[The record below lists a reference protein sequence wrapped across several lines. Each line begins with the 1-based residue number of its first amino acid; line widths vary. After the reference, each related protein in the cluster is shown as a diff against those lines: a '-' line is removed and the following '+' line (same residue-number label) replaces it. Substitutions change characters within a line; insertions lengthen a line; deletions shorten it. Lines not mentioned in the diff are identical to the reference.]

1 MSLVE
6 LNEVSEFVIKT
17 YSLSDISKQHPAITD
32 IKQFDEF
39 GLHKKIKLLD
49 TLKEKTLYQNDAIG
63 LGDAFQRAMNEMY
76 NGNGEIALII
86 ERRVLTLDKTV
97 QKKAIQEPL

>member
-1 MSLVE
+1 ME

-17 YSLSDISKQHPAITD
+17 YSLSDISKKHPSITT

-39 GLHKKIKLLD
+39 TLQKKINLLD
-49 TLKEKTLYQNDAIG
+49 TLKEKTSYQNDAIG
-63 LGDAFQRAMNEMY
+63 LGDAFQRALNEMY
-76 NGNGEIALII
+76 NGNGEIAIII
-86 ERRVLTLDKTV
+86 ERRILTLDKNV